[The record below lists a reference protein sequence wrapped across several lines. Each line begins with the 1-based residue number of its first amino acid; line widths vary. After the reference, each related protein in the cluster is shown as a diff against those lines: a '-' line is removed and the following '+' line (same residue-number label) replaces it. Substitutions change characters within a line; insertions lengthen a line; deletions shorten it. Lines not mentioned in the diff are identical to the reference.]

1 MKMASSPVLQAEGDE
16 DGDDDE
22 GHASDAYRL
31 ALAALMEG
39 KIIHGR

>member
-1 MKMASSPVLQAEGDE
+1 MKMTPSPALQAEDE

-31 ALAALMEG
+31 ALAAMMEG